1 MILPNIPAVLLAA
14 VRGSCLS
21 RFSRRIESKAQRN
34 LSSGVEN
41 TTMTTEFRPL
51 VSEKLS
57 FSVANLNDVQQSGC
71 LGILCQVC
79 CEKFLGMIFNRLGI
93 MQKKENSCSYS
104 MVQAEEDREQILHT
118 RRMSIFQIQLIG
130 ESPLKRQ
137 KTYFLHRQ
145 CVKLQVGTKMINFIV
160 SNQIILVQ
168 ICRESVH
175 YIMGQGR
182 SNCRFLLGTKKRAK
196 SCAFAAFVRS
206 GS

>member
-71 LGILCQVC
+71 LGILRDDIQSPRDHV
-79 CEKFLGMIFNRLGI
+79 EKGEFLFLFYG
-93 MQKKENSCSYS
+93 
-104 MVQAEEDREQILHT
+104 REQILHT
-118 RRMSIFQIQLIG
+118 RRMSIFQTQLIG
-130 ESPLKRQ
+130 ELPLKRQ
-137 KTYFLHRQ
+137 
-145 CVKLQVGTKMINFIV
+145 
-160 SNQIILVQ
+160 
-168 ICRESVH
+168 
-175 YIMGQGR
+175 
-182 SNCRFLLGTKKRAK
+182 
-196 SCAFAAFVRS
+196 
-206 GS
+206 

>member
-71 LGILCQVC
+71 LGILRDDIQSPRDHV
-79 CEKFLGMIFNRLGI
+79 EKGEFLFLFYGI
-93 MQKKENSCSYS
+93 G
-104 MVQAEEDREQILHT
+104 R
-118 RRMSIFQIQLIG
+118 G
-130 ESPLKRQ
+130 RQ
-137 KTYFLHRQ
+137 
-145 CVKLQVGTKMINFIV
+145 
-160 SNQIILVQ
+160 
-168 ICRESVH
+168 
-175 YIMGQGR
+175 R
-182 SNCRFLLGTKKRAK
+182 SDIAH
-196 SCAFAAFVRS
+196 
-206 GS
+206 

>member
-71 LGILCQVC
+71 LGILCQVF

-104 MVQAEEDREQILHT
+104 MAQAEEDREQILHT

-130 ESPLKRQ
+130 ELPLKRQ
-137 KTYFLHRQ
+137 
-145 CVKLQVGTKMINFIV
+145 
-160 SNQIILVQ
+160 
-168 ICRESVH
+168 
-175 YIMGQGR
+175 
-182 SNCRFLLGTKKRAK
+182 
-196 SCAFAAFVRS
+196 
-206 GS
+206 